1 MISHMRLNF
10 AFHKNPRRITGFTL
24 IELMITAAIVAVLSA
39 IALPS
44 YTSYIARANRADA
57 RAQLVQVAQFMQRFY
72 AANDSF
78 AFDRAIPPNGVTNF
92 IPSNLTQSP
101 APTGTGSTKLYE
113 LAIPA
118 QTITGISFEIRMVPV
133 DGGHMSNDQCGAFS
147 FDSTGK
153 RGIVLAGVL
162 YTDST
167 AQPLINTCWK

>member
-1 MISHMRLNF
+1 MRLNF
-10 AFHKNPRRITGFTL
+10 AFHQTPRRVTGFTL

-72 AANDSF
+72 AANDK
-78 AFDRAIPPNGVTNF
+78 FDKDRSGNDVITQVPVT
-92 IPSNLTQSP
+92 LKQSP
-101 APTGTGSTKLYE
+101 APTGTGSTKLYD
-113 LAIPA
+113 LAIP
-118 QTITGISFEIRMVPV
+118 TVTSGSFEIRMVPV
-133 DGGHMSNDQCGAFS
+133 DGGRMSNDQCGAFS
-147 FDSTGK
+147 LDSTGK
-153 RGIVLAGVL
+153 RGIVLADVL

>member
-1 MISHMRLNF
+1 MRLNF
-10 AFHKNPRRITGFTL
+10 SFHQTPRRITGFTL
-24 IELMITAAIVAVLSA
+24 IELMITASIVAVLSA

-78 AFDRAIPPNGVTNF
+78 SFDRATPPNGVTNF
-92 IPSNLTQSP
+92 VPSNLTQSP
-101 APTGTGSTKLYE
+101 APTGAGSTKLYD
-113 LAIPA
+113 LVI
-118 QTITGISFEIRMVPV
+118 QTVNSGSFEIRMVPV
-133 DGGHMSNDQCGAFS
+133 DGGRMSNDQCGAFS
-147 FDSTGK
+147 LDSTGK

-162 YTDST
+162 YTDSS